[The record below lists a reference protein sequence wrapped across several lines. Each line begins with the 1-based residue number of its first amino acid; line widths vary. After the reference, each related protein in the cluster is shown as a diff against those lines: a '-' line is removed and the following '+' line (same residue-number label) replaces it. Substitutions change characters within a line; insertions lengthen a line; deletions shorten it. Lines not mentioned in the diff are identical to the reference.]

1 MKSGDYDQLPSP
13 RCLTQS
19 SIGDFFKRNL
29 VDIAMT
35 DRVKES
41 NVVEGVA
48 GEGLRPETM
57 VTSSLTTDDCSN
69 DDQNSFSITPSM
81 RSDSNQRPKR
91 MIDDEE
97 SKEDL
102 STISN
107 EVGDM
112 TIRECD
118 IIKRRSW
125 CNTHECVVKPVNVS
139 STKWQYNEKKMKY
152 MYVNPIPYGLFN
164 KPEVMGGGQICP
176 P

>member
-1 MKSGDYDQLPSP
+1 MRNVEQRQRWVVEQLSNEEEVMKMQVGGYDQLHNP

-48 GEGLRPETM
+48 GERLRPETM
-57 VTSSLTTDDCSN
+57 VTSSITTDDCSN

-81 RSDSNQRPKR
+81 RSDGNQRLMR

-118 IIKRRSW
+118 IIKRM
-125 CNTHECVVKPVNVS
+125 CCEIYECVE
-139 STKWQYNEKKMKY
+139 YKMA
-152 MYVNPIPYGLFN
+152 V
-164 KPEVMGGGQICP
+164 
-176 P
+176 